1 MFVIILREIPS
12 GRGEGPSYMKVPYTY
27 PPFHVTSSHY
37 CTVFG
42 VGDVEI
48 GRGHENAFVCICTSV
63 CMYVLSRSSK
73 TLDGTSEGEGM
84 YRKFSF
90 LALRDFGLGAKFVQK
105 MKSVCC
111 V

>member
-42 VGDVEI
+42 VGECFES
-48 GRGHENAFVCICTSV
+48 GGGTKMHSFASV
-63 CMYVLSRSSK
+63 CLSVYV
-73 TLDGTSEGEGM
+73 
-84 YRKFSF
+84 Y
-90 LALRDFGLGAKFVQK
+90 
-105 MKSVCC
+105 
-111 V
+111 